1 MVPDD
6 ESSDEEEGQ
15 SDSDSL
21 GLEDDLGEIKV
32 EVNEEKQ
39 IDSNDDDDFY
49 EDQTVKNQI
58 GQDNQS
64 KNTDEEEEKALTL
77 PPLGVEKLSKE
88 MSDFK
93 SRMTISLTE

>member
-21 GLEDDLGEIKV
+21 GLDDDLGAIKV

-49 EDQTVKNQI
+49 EDQTVKN
-58 GQDNQS
+58 
-64 KNTDEEEEKALTL
+64 
-77 PPLGVEKLSKE
+77 
-88 MSDFK
+88 
-93 SRMTISLTE
+93 

>member
-21 GLEDDLGEIKV
+21 GLDDDLGTIKV

-49 EDQTVKNQI
+49 EDQAVENQTA
-58 GQDNQS
+58 QDNLNQE
-64 KNTDEEEEKALTL
+64 KDEEEEKALTL

-93 SRMTISLTE
+93 S